1 MSQRAAGQ
9 APESHVKGVLLD
21 EAGVV
26 EGKGARLFS
35 SKAAFMAA
43 VREAGELEE
52 YERMVVSLQPAQL
65 PAPPAKD
72 EWEEPQ
78 AEAAE
83 VM

>member
-1 MSQRAAGQ
+1 MQ

-26 EGKGARLFS
+26 EGKGARMFS
-35 SKAAFMAA
+35 SKAAFMSA
-43 VREAGELEE
+43 VREAGEHEE
-52 YERMVVSLQPAQL
+52 YERMVTALQPPQ
-65 PAPPAKD
+65 PAAPSAKD
-72 EWEEPQ
+72 DWEEPQ